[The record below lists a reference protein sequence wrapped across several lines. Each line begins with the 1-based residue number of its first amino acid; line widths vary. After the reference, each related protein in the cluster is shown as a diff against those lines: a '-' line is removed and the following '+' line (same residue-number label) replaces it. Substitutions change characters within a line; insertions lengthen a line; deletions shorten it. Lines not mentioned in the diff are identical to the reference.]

1 MKKLDSILQYNYE
14 FVKDEQ
20 YKVFETS
27 KHPEKKI
34 LILGCM
40 DTRLIE
46 LLPKAMNIKNGD
58 AKIIKNA
65 GGIITDSF
73 GHEMRSIIISV
84 YEFNIDEI
92 YIVGHHKCGVCKL
105 ESDYILDKA
114 VKRGISKE
122 TINTMKASGINLEKW
137 ITGFETVEMSVADS
151 VNIVK
156 NHPLIPKE
164 LIVHGMVICPET
176 GKLDVTINGYNN

>member
-27 KHPEKKI
+27 KHPKKKI

-40 DTRLIE
+40 DTRLVE

-65 GGIITDSF
+65 GGMITDPF
-73 GHEMRSIIISV
+73 GHEMRSIMISV

-114 VKRGISKE
+114 VERGISKE
-122 TINTMKASGINLEKW
+122 TINTMKASGIDLEKW
-137 ITGFETVEMSVADS
+137 ITGFETVEASVADS

-156 NHPLIPKE
+156 NHPLMPKE